1 VNAFFLFKDAVWLG
15 ASYRSGLNLWE
26 KPEWESGTFKKNAVV
41 GMVEMYFAKKYRLGY
56 AYDYSLSD
64 LGDYT
69 NGTHEISLGFVI
81 GNNKKVTAMPTPRY
95 F

>member
-1 VNAFFLFKDAVWLG
+1 
-15 ASYRSGLNLWE
+15 
-26 KPEWESGTFKKNAVV
+26 VV
-41 GMVEMYFAKKYRLGY
+41 GAVEMFFAKKYRLGY

-69 NGTHEISLGFVI
+69 NGTHEISLGI
-81 GNNKKVTAMPTPRY
+81 IINSNKKITAMPTPRY